1 MPNLVISDY
10 DYVLSKNAKVAV
22 KPREPRT
29 KKSSWLRTL
38 FIVLVL
44 VFLFLPIFVLV
55 LFSFNQSEMNIVFT
69 GFTTK
74 WYAHIFQNAD
84 LLDAFK
90 NTILIAVFSTTISTI
105 LGTLAAV
112 GLKKFKFFG
121 KRAINELIYI
131 PIVISEIVLGISLLS
146 VFSLFRV
153 ELGFWSILL
162 AHITFSTPFVINS
175 VRSVLFSIPPSIEE
189 AAEDLGANSWQTF
202 FRVTL
207 PLIKPGIYSGAILA
221 FTLSLDDVVVSY
233 FTAGPGTNTLP
244 LYIYSIIKTGITP
257 DVNALTTLMLLV
269 TIILLFISYFIR
281 TKKNHKSIT
290 HKNKIHTFITT
301 KTRKESTS

>member
-1 MPNLVISDY
+1 MPNVVLSDY
-10 DYVLSKNAKVAV
+10 DFVLSKNAKVIIQ
-22 KPREPRT
+22 PRKDRVRKTSWPRN
-29 KKSSWLRTL
+29 L
-38 FIVLVL
+38 FIALVL
-44 VFLFLPIFVLV
+44 IFLFLPIFVLV
-55 LFSFNQSEMNIVFT
+55 IFSFNQSEMNIIFT
-69 GFTTK
+69 GFTTE
-74 WYAHIFQNAD
+74 WYARLFSNSN

-90 NTILIAVFSTTISTI
+90 NTILIATISTAVSTV

-112 GLKKFKFFG
+112 GLRKFKFFG
-121 KRAINELIYI
+121 KKFINGLIYI
-131 PIVISEIVLGISLLS
+131 PIVIPEIVLGIALLS
-146 VFSLFRV
+146 VFSLLRV

-175 VRSVLFSIPPSIEE
+175 VRSVLFAIPPSIEE
-189 AAEDLGANSWQTF
+189 AAEDLGASKWQTF

-257 DVNALTTLMLLV
+257 DVNALTTLMLLA
-269 TIILLFISYFIR
+269 TIILLFISYYIR
-281 TKKNHKSIT
+281 TNQNRQSKTRLRGFRALTAAKS
-290 HKNKIHTFITT
+290 
-301 KTRKESTS
+301 RKESTS